1 MTTTPFRER
10 FDLDITLR
18 DAALD
23 SENRP
28 TRRMIA
34 NASIGMHV
42 EDAYYSVR
50 ELREAVSWVHE
61 GIPAGKGKLSEILAN
76 DGADDFQRCIYFC
89 LAGRGVV
96 AMLDDLEGGTVVPA
110 GRVRPLA
117 EALQRSLS
125 AGKIEISGRRRVHA
139 VAERFSP
146 AAGVRLF
153 LNRLESLEPTCR

>member
-23 SENRP
+23 SEIRP

-50 ELREAVSWVHE
+50 ELREAVVE
-61 GIPAGKGKLSEILAN
+61 MKRLM
-76 DGADDFQRCIYFC
+76 R
-89 LAGRGVV
+89 
-96 AMLDDLEGGTVVPA
+96 
-110 GRVRPLA
+110 
-117 EALQRSLS
+117 EAAQT
-125 AGKIEISGRRRVHA
+125 A
-139 VAERFSP
+139 
-146 AAGVRLF
+146 
-153 LNRLESLEPTCR
+153 